1 MELEKK
7 ISVKQSIK
15 NILYAFRIVSS
26 IDRKY
31 IIHTLFVKVFGYF
44 IWVFN
49 SVYYVRF
56 IVDVIEQQMEFS
68 KIVARI
74 IFIGITLLLIH
85 AYNTY
90 VYNVFFPA
98 KEPMIYKELYK
109 RLYKKAENVELEC
122 FEDSKFYNNYTMAL
136 EEAYNRISSMIGLVC
151 DIVSGIVFG
160 VISSLSMFR
169 IDKFSILFII
179 FPIVGNFLIG
189 AWQNRYYYARDM
201 EGLLPQRKIAYVN
214 RVMYLSDYAKEIRLF
229 GIFHLLHK
237 MYSDSVKQ
245 ISMLAKK
252 YSKKLVL
259 IGMIHY
265 LFSYTFIF
273 EGLLFYISY
282 ITIVHKSISL
292 AEFAVITSIM
302 VTASYIWINVMNAF
316 VNVNKNSIYIMNL
329 RTFLDYNERIPEDS
343 EGIIPNKQIESIE
356 FVNVSF
362 SYSGSEKNILNN
374 ISFKTTNLMST
385 AIVGFNGAGKSTLM
399 KLLLRLYDPTSGK
412 ILVNGIDIKEYNL
425 QEYRKLFSVAFQDY
439 KMVVDSIENNIL
451 MGRMIEDSSEK
462 ISQALKKVGL
472 WSKIDA
478 LPKKLNNIVTKE
490 FDEDGAVFSG
500 GEMQKLAVA
509 RAMVNQAPIKIYDE
523 PTSALDP
530 IAENELF
537 ECIFEDG
544 KKSTTFYI
552 SHRLSSTKNADQIL
566 LIKNGS
572 VAEKGTHTELM
583 DLKGEYYAMFEKQ
596 AQNYLGEEN
605 MEAECY
611 EV

>member
-1 MELEKK
+1 
-7 ISVKQSIK
+7 
-15 NILYAFRIVSS
+15 
-26 IDRKY
+26 
-31 IIHTLFVKVFGYF
+31 
-44 IWVFN
+44 
-49 SVYYVRF
+49 
-56 IVDVIEQQMEFS
+56 
-68 KIVARI
+68 
-74 IFIGITLLLIH
+74 
-85 AYNTY
+85 
-90 VYNVFFPA
+90 
-98 KEPMIYKELYK
+98 
-109 RLYKKAENVELEC
+109 
-122 FEDSKFYNNYTMAL
+122 MAL

-169 IDKFSILFII
+169 IDKFSILFIA
-179 FPIVGNFLIG
+179 FPILGNFLVG
-189 AWQNRYYYARDM
+189 AWQNRYYYARDV
-201 EGLLPQRKIAYVN
+201 EGLLPQRKISYVN

-362 SYSGSEKNILNN
+362 SYNGSEKNVLDN
-374 ISFKTTNLMST
+374 ISFKTTNMMST

-399 KLLLRLYDPTSGK
+399 KLLLRLYDPTS
-412 ILVNGIDIKEYNL
+412 
-425 QEYRKLFSVAFQDY
+425 
-439 KMVVDSIENNIL
+439 
-451 MGRMIEDSSEK
+451 
-462 ISQALKKVGL
+462 
-472 WSKIDA
+472 
-478 LPKKLNNIVTKE
+478 
-490 FDEDGAVFSG
+490 
-500 GEMQKLAVA
+500 
-509 RAMVNQAPIKIYDE
+509 
-523 PTSALDP
+523 ALDP

-544 KKSTTFYI
+544 KKSTTFFI
-552 SHRLSSTKNADQIL
+552 SHRLSTTRRADKIFM
-566 LIKNGS
+566 IENGKII
-572 VAEKGTHTELM
+572 EEGTHDELIQ
-583 DLKGEYYAMFEKQ
+583 KAGKYAAMWNAQ
-596 AQNYLGEEN
+596 ATKYISE
-605 MEAECY
+605 
-611 EV
+611 